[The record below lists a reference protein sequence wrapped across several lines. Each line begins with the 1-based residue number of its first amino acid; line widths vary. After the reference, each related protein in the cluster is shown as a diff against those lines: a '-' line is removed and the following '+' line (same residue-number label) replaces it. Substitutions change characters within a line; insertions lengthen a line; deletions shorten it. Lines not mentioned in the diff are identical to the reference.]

1 MNTIKV
7 VLTLTNVLLINLG
20 LTSISVVAQT
30 EANPIPVTNVEP
42 LNPVEGSAAD
52 LANLDNR
59 SNETESWGI
68 GGENYPSSEPPT
80 YQMRTES
87 KDGLIIF
94 EQNQPKPY
102 EWEKQNHGDVPSQ
115 GGSIPLSRFR

>member
-1 MNTIKV
+1 MNTIKLV
-7 VLTLTNVLLINLG
+7 PVLTGVLLLNLG
-20 LTSISVVAQT
+20 LTSLSVVAQT
-30 EANPIPVTNVEP
+30 ETNPIPVTEVEP
-42 LNPVEGSAAD
+42 LNPKEGSAAD
-52 LANLDNR
+52 LVDLETR
-59 SNETESWGI
+59 SNQTESWGI
-68 GGENYPSSEPPT
+68 GGENYPSNDSPS

-115 GGSIPLSRFR
+115 SGTIPVSRFR